1 MDEELVHV
9 ALRKADE
16 VITIRIVVCE
26 CPQRDPSPQTCGTP
40 RLRSGLAPRLRPG
53 LAPRLR
59 SGLAER
65 RFAEALEGAR

>member
-9 ALRKADE
+9 TLRKADE

-26 CPQRDPSPQTCGTP
+26 CPQQTCGTP
-40 RLRSGLAPRLRPG
+40 QLRSG

-65 RFAEALEGAR
+65 RFAEALEGPR